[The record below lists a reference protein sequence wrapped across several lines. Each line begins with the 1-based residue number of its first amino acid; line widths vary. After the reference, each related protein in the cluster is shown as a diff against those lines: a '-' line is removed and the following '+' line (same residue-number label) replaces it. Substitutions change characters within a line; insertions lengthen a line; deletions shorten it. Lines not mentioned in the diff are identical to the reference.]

1 MKRESLRETHEKR
14 EKSFYGNLRKTLRRR
29 EEEESAKQQTN
40 VQRVQ
45 HVFDDTKRKKTF
57 LASKFETPSR
67 SLLCDEGIFGA
78 EKTPSDGIKGLASS

>member
-45 HVFDDTKRKKTF
+45 HVFDDTKRKKKLF
-57 LASKFETPSR
+57 LPRNSK
-67 SLLCDEGIFGA
+67 LQA
-78 EKTPSDGIKGLASS
+78 EVFCVTKGFSALKRLHRMALKA